1 MLDPQR
7 SWDFAFRH
15 LETLR
20 RPWGFDASED
30 TTGNYAALFGRDSL
44 WMLIF
49 LLDAVELVPDSLFRK
64 WVAEVCRDA
73 LGALAAH
80 QGRRTLDLIEEQ
92 PGKILHERREHLDA
106 RLRSMNIRFEAGL
119 SYSGFD
125 QTFLFVVACC
135 AAAKRFGQ
143 AVVDG
148 RLAQAIRNALD
159 WIDAVADDDG
169 DGLLEYRRRNPAN
182 LLNQT
187 WRDSF
192 DSLVSTGEDIPPHP
206 VAWLSVQAYAFRA
219 WQEAAAFY
227 DRLGEQVIAGALRAK
242 AARLATRVAQS
253 FWINDEDCPVIALD
267 AVKRPIAMIS
277 SDAGHALWS
286 GIVRQDRVPALVQR
300 LMRPDLLS
308 AYGVRT
314 LSTASPFF
322 APFSYHRGN
331 IWPFDNAVL
340 VRGLL
345 HYGYRNEASRVMERV
360 IPAIERIGSP
370 CELYVALD
378 GGLSV
383 VPSLKDQTL
392 LLRRRKGQE
401 NEIQGWTAAGLLYM
415 ASALAQLDGKTL
427 AFGADDRA

>member
-7 SWDFAFRH
+7 SWDFAIRH

-30 TTGNYAALFGRDSL
+30 ATGNYAALFGRDSL

-49 LLDAVELVPDSLFRK
+49 LLDAADLVSDPRFRD
-64 WVAEVCRDA
+64 WVAEACRDA
-73 LGALAAH
+73 LSALAAH

-92 PGKILHERREHLDA
+92 PGKIPHERREQLDA
-106 RLRSMNIRFEAGL
+106 RLRSMNIRFEGGL

-125 QTFLFVVACC
+125 QTFLFVVVCC
-135 AAAKRFGQ
+135 VVAKRFGQ
-143 AVVDG
+143 AVVDD
-148 RLAQAIRNALD
+148 RLAQAMHDALS
-159 WIDAVADDDG
+159 WIDSVADDDG

-192 DSLVSTGEDIPPHP
+192 DSLISTGEDIPPHP

-227 DRLGEQVIAGALRAK
+227 DRLGEQATAGDLRAK
-242 AARLATRVAQS
+242 AAGLATRVAQS
-253 FWINDEDCPVIALD
+253 FWIDDEDCPVIALD
-267 AVKRPIAMIS
+267 ALKRPIPMIS

-345 HYGYRNEASRVMERV
+345 YYDYRNEARRVIERV
-360 IPAIERIGSP
+360 ITAIERIGSP

-383 VPSLKDQTL
+383 VPSLKDQTI
-392 LLRRRKGQE
+392 LLRRREKQE
-401 NEIQGWTAAGLLYM
+401 NEIQGWTATGLLYM
-415 ASALAQLDGKTL
+415 AAALAQLDGKTL
-427 AFGADDRA
+427 ALGADAPA